1 MKYIRKHINEDYLDS
16 YENPSEVND
25 DEISPEFL
33 DDVNTTQLPIF
44 VKDLINDIC
53 DVYKNFSKNLNIIKY
68 PTLPSDYTGFLSTAD
83 SILQLCR
90 GYNSIMGSYCS
101 FRESNVRRKYLVN
114 TFDYVSVRINHPYNA
129 FIYNSYTMIYDK
141 SRDHLRDLTQKIQ
154 KVIDKDENLKN
165 PINFLYVL
173 DYFIECGYYEIKD
186 YIQFHSSDEWLKYFS
201 DHDKVYELS
210 NLKEYGQ
217 RIFDF
222 YEYCKSIL
230 DEFFTNHSISSL
242 NESYF
247 DKYEDEKDLDSDELS
262 DETLSDIKR
271 NQADILISQHVK
283 ETLGKI
289 NDLKNHL
296 LKLNHFFNDKVN
308 QLNNLACI
316 EDMLDIV
323 NRDEEQLQHN
333 FVLWS
338 IGRRNIDGDL
348 IASLP
353 TYISVSV
360 APGDIVFKYKY
371 DLPRCNFYFN
381 WSSHIKIKNYLKTYF
396 EDELDL
402 NLVKNSLITM
412 DDLMK
417 SNNIGNKFNLLFV
430 IWYIVKLVCL
440 NVKVWLSIGLEVSD
454 RHKELAEKYEE
465 FNNYIDWI
473 NDYKEFMD
481 VHKFE
486 FMD

>member
-1 MKYIRKHINEDYLDS
+1 MKYVRKHINEDYFDS

-33 DDVNTTQLPIF
+33 DDANTAQLPIF
-44 VKDLINDIC
+44 VKDLINDIY
-53 DVYKNFSKNLNIIKY
+53 DVYTNFHNNLNIIKC
-68 PTLPSDYTGFLSTAD
+68 PALPEDYRKFLSTAD
-83 SILQLCR
+83 SILQLCK
-90 GYNSIMGSYCS
+90 GYNNIMDSYCS
-101 FRESNVRRKYLVN
+101 FRGSISRKYTAN
-114 TFDYVSVRINHPYNA
+114 TFDYVSVRTNPPYSA
-129 FIYNSYTMIYDK
+129 FIYTSYIMIYDK
-141 SRDHLRDLTQKIQ
+141 SCDHLKDLTQKIQ
-154 KVIDKDENLKN
+154 KVIDKDETLKN

-186 YIQFHSSDEWLKYFS
+186 YIQFHSSNEWLKYFS
-201 DHDKVYELS
+201 DHDKVHELS

-230 DEFFTNHSISSL
+230 DKFFINHSISSL

-247 DKYEDEKDLDSDELS
+247 DKYEDEKDIDSDELS
-262 DETLSDIKR
+262 DETLSDTKR

-289 NDLKNHL
+289 NALKHL
-296 LKLNHFFNDKVN
+296 LLTLHHSGDKLN
-308 QLNNLACI
+308 QLINLTCI
-316 EDMLDIV
+316 DDMLDIV

-338 IGRRNIDGDL
+338 ARRDIIDGEL
-348 IASLP
+348 IAALP
-353 TYISVSV
+353 TFISVSAV
-360 APGDIVFKYKY
+360 PGDIVSKHKC
-371 DLPRCNFYFN
+371 DLPRRTFYFRWN
-381 WSSHIKIKNYLKTYF
+381 SSKKFKEYFKKNFADK
-396 EDELDL
+396 LDL
-402 NLVKNSLITM
+402 NLAKNSFAAIE
-412 DDLMK
+412 DLMK
-417 SNNIGNKFNLLFV
+417 HDNIGNKFNLLFV

-440 NVKVWLSIGLEVSD
+440 DVKVWLSMGLEVSD
-454 RHKELAEKYEE
+454 RYKELAEKYEE

-486 FMD
+486 FID